1 MCLLTVTMPEHG
13 TTESTSLADGAG
25 SKHTT
30 LPGFGTPGVS
40 RFLYGS

>member
-13 TTESTSLADGAG
+13 TTESTSLRDVAG
-25 SKHTT
+25 SKHT
-30 LPGFGTPGVS
+30 LAPPFGTPGVS